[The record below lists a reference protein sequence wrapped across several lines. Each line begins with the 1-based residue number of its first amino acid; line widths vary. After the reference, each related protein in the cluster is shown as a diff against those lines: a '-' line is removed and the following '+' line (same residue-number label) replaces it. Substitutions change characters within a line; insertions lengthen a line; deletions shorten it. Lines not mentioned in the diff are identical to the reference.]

1 MIPRRMAQRRS
12 KSLRILGVA
21 ANPDDAWTVQQQS
34 PQGQMVLSWRAQ
46 YGSCSARL
54 STLLVALR
62 GRSWTSSTEVGH
74 WKCASLDRQKAMT
87 SVAASSAPV
96 RGRRRH

>member
-46 YGSCSARL
+46 
-54 STLLVALR
+54 
-62 GRSWTSSTEVGH
+62 
-74 WKCASLDRQKAMT
+74 
-87 SVAASSAPV
+87 
-96 RGRRRH
+96 